1 MELIKCEV
9 CQKDISPNATTCP
22 NCGDPIKSKRE
33 TFLEKVGRIS
43 PGLTPLLIAFFGGTF
58 TVVKWYDD
66 KETRQEEARKN
77 EVWLAQQ
84 LEGEQAMQ
92 RADRAVELLKY
103 LSSDKG
109 YERKLSILLSLAF
122 ASQNQLSDGIV
133 PVLVQAGMEDAEF
146 REDLKYALLNLKDEA
161 EKGADGDQ
169 GSNSKSKLYHRVVDV
184 LSRFFPGE
192 LAAVMTS
199 GNEETKRKG
208 VQSILE
214 KVGNEDS
221 PQEAQVET
229 IKETL
234 QVLEKSNSKDS
245 DLIGEEVQKFVKAE
259 NRNQE
264 DAKSENQLFRISREV
279 LSADKRDKIF
289 DSGIRL
295 VIAINHPDQEAPAKE
310 LAEKLAS
317 LFSTK
322 KGSQDFR
329 FVIENAREAGATI
342 PSHPELRFRKNG
354 TSETVPDTAQRIM
367 RFINPEFEI
376 ETVGL
381 PETQVAEG
389 EFEIWFGD
397 GQTF

>member
-169 GSNSKSKLYHRVVDV
+169 GSDRKSKLYHRVVEV

-199 GNEETKRKG
+199 GNEEAKRKG

-214 KVGNEDS
+214 KVGNEDT
-221 PQEAQVET
+221 PQEAQLET
-229 IKETL
+229 VKETL

-245 DLIGEEVQKFVKAE
+245 DLIGEEVQKFASAE
-259 NRNQE
+259 SNQSGE
-264 DAKSENQLFRISREV
+264 VAAQSELFRISREV
-279 LSADKRDKIF
+279 LSPQKRDKIF
-289 DSGIRL
+289 ESGIRL
-295 VIAINHPDQEAPAKE
+295 VIAINHPEQKAGAEA
-310 LAEKLAS
+310 LAERLAP
-317 LFSTK
+317 LFSTLSEK
-322 KGSQDFR
+322 RNFR
-329 FVIENAREAGATI
+329 FVIENAREAGADI
-342 PSHPELRFRKNG
+342 PATPEIRFRQGSN
-354 TSETVPDTAQRIM
+354 SEEIPETVRKIQDSLRGKLD
-367 RFINPEFEI
+367 FKS
-376 ETVGL
+376 VGL

-389 EFEIWFGD
+389 EFEIWLGD
-397 GQTF
+397 GQIL